1 MRHIISILVENQF
14 GVLARV
20 SGLFSARGYNID
32 SLCVAE
38 TEDPAVSRMTVVVRG
53 DDRVLA
59 QIEKQLKKLVET
71 IDVEDLTGIAHV
83 ERELVMV
90 RVKAKGKKRSE
101 VIEIANIFRA
111 GVDSSLTRPDRFP
124 ILGVMLLRSSIDLS
138 QFGIERRAA
147 RSTASIQRPPQRAR
161 MQVGQPTMRGKNGNQ
176 PAQGLQVPAGK
187 TATMRSRLSR
197 SWSNFRFG

>member
-90 RVKAKGKKRSE
+90 RIKAKGKKRSE

-111 GVDSSLTRPDRFP
+111 KV
-124 ILGVMLLRSSIDLS
+124 VDLS
-138 QFGIERRAA
+138 PDSIVVEATGSAGKVKAFVDMMHPFGIEELVRTGKIAIG
-147 RSTASIQRPPQRAR
+147 RSLNNNEAKGR
-161 MQVGQPTMRGKNGNQ
+161 
-176 PAQGLQVPAGK
+176 
-187 TATMRSRLSR
+187 
-197 SWSNFRFG
+197 